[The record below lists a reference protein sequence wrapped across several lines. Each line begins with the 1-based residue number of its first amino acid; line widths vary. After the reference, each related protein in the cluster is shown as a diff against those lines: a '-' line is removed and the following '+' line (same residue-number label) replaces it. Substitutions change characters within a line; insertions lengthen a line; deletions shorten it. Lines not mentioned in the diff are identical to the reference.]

1 MGCAGSKEAFTGKDA
16 LTEADYKATFD
27 EEKTLGQGEF
37 GVVKLVT
44 KKSSGEQYACKVLQK
59 GFVFKDN
66 TLYSPMKP
74 DDLKMEIDIL
84 KTLNGVKCNLSLDSV
99 FESNSKIYVV
109 TEICSGGEMLEYTSK
124 TFSDGLSTDDVSR
137 IAFQLLSAVD
147 HCAKHNVIHRDIK
160 PENVMFKSDS
170 KTAEIRLIDFG
181 CATMDNESNVEHSTF
196 AGTPFYISPEMFQK
210 KYTTKCDVFS
220 VGVLLYVLVAGYP
233 ATTLQA
239 AFNLLHKAS
248 RDLKTLPGSWP
259 EEVPD
264 TYFEMMDKLLTYRWK
279 NRPSAGEML
288 EDDFVAFHLAAAS
301 KSKGRKSLARTKSVV
316 LKGTG
321 EQAAL
326 AYGFSKFERM
336 ITTLLATL
344 LERGSII
351 ALLGQIE
358 QKVSKNASSDCDLG
372 VINVDDLKEILT
384 SMGKPECVA
393 AIEKQKNSKAYE
405 SYPYEYA
412 VLKPFTKKPE
422 GLVAGDSRTSKMST
436 STAAMSMRNLNK
448 NIGASTRFGGGN
460 RRSQMSK
467 SLSGI

>member
-1 MGCAGSKEAFTGKDA
+1 MGCTGSKEAFTGQDA
-16 LTEADYKATFD
+16 LTEADYKAAFN

-44 KKSSGEQYACKVLQK
+44 KKSSGESFACKLLQK

-66 TLYSPMKP
+66 TLYAPMKP
-74 DDLKMEIDIL
+74 EHLKMEIDIL
-84 KTLNGVKCNLSLDSV
+84 KALNGSKCNLSLDSV
-99 FESNSKIYVV
+99 YESSSKIYVV
-109 TEICSGGEMLEYTSK
+109 TECCSGGEMLEYTSK

-137 IAFQLLSAVD
+137 IAYQLLGAVD

-170 KTAEIRLIDFG
+170 KTAELRLIDFG
-181 CATMDNESNVEHSTF
+181 CATMDDESNMEHSTF

-233 ATTLQA
+233 ATTLQT

-259 EEVPD
+259 EDVPE
-264 TYFEMMDKLLTYRWK
+264 TYFEMLDKLLRYRWK
-279 NRPSAGEML
+279 SRPSAGEML
-288 EDDFVAFHLAAAS
+288 EDDFVAFHLASAGKLPS
-301 KSKGRKSLARTKSVV
+301 RKGLARTKSVV

-321 EQAAL
+321 EQAAM
-326 AYGFSKFERM
+326 AYGFSKFERVV
-336 ITTLLATL
+336 TTLIATL
-344 LERGSII
+344 LDRGSII
-351 ALLGQIE
+351 SLLGQIDD
-358 QKVSKNASSDCDLG
+358 KVSKNASSDRDLG
-372 VINVDDLKEILT
+372 VIKVTDLKDILN
-384 SMGKPECVA
+384 SMGKSDCVA
-393 AIEKQKNSKAYE
+393 AIEKQSKAKVYE
-405 SYPYEYA
+405 SYPYEFA
-412 VLKPFTKKPE
+412 VLKSFTKKPE
-422 GLVAGDSRTSKMST
+422 GVVAGDSRTSKMSS

-448 NIGASTRFGGGN
+448 SVGASSRFGGD

-467 SLSGI
+467 SMSGI